1 MFPFVEGAPGIQ
13 SPSLSIKVVLVR
25 RGLDGAG
32 LAVGIVREIGV
43 RAERLGA
50 VGLPIPVSPLV
61 MRRPPP
67 VLKKVSGLSQPETEK
82 NRLATVGER
91 ILVGWSALRVCG
103 THAHVGGVTPSVSPR
118 RLRHVS
124 LRPPKTSLSI
134 SEVFD
139 PPSSQHCYE

>member
-1 MFPFVEGAPGIQ
+1 M
-13 SPSLSIKVVLVR
+13 R

-82 NRLATVGER
+82 TDSLQ
-91 ILVGWSALRVCG
+91 SARG
-103 THAHVGGVTPSVSPR
+103 FWWDGVPFVSAGRTP
-118 RLRHVS
+118 
-124 LRPPKTSLSI
+124 T
-134 SEVFD
+134 
-139 PPSSQHCYE
+139 